1 MLPRCVRAGSAR
13 WRAAER
19 GRDRRAALETKRRF
33 LDAATADRTGGR
45 HSTGARYWVT
55 YAVHVAGVNPIQ
67 PRDADMATRRL
78 YETLLEDMACWIA
91 EHRPSGRATAA
102 SAKSIGKYVSEA
114 RGWYRRFALG
124 TLGLGAAASR
134 INDILRGM
142 AREVPQPP
150 PLERHGVT
158 PAELRRGMDLC
169 LSDRSHDSLMWRAAL
184 TFGVG
189 ALARG
194 CEFALDD
201 SRREQFEVS
210 EHITPRDVS
219 FFCEKGGDVRHARV
233 RMRKRKDLKVLRGKQ
248 VEVVL
253 AGGGAC
259 FDSAGELE
267 AWCERRRA
275 LGLSEDGPLFCTPA
289 GMSITVSM
297 VRDMV
302 RRVMAAAGRPPHLY
316 GAHSLR
322 IGGATAALAA
332 GVPPALIRL
341 MGRWSSDVYEI
352 YCRMS
357 VQAALQVGQA
367 VASAA
372 VSTFEGGFHEEHLE
386 LLPAEVE
393 LLGGS
398 GVDEMMMEEDGGDDG
413 ADEDAA

>member
-1 MLPRCVRAGSAR
+1 MVSKTLRPQQRGELVTALLTTDHLEPYVQTGFTAR
-13 WRAAER
+13 LEAE
-19 GRDRRAALETKRRF
+19 
-33 LDAATADRTGGR
+33 LDA
-45 HSTGARYWVT
+45 
-55 YAVHVAGVNPIQ
+55 I
-67 PRDADMATRRL
+67 
-78 YETLLEDMACWIA
+78 
-91 EHRPSGRATAA
+91 
-102 SAKSIGKYVSEA
+102 
-114 RGWYRRFALG
+114 
-124 TLGLGAAASR
+124 
-134 INDILRGM
+134 
-142 AREVPQPP
+142 
-150 PLERHGVT
+150 
-158 PAELRRGMDLC
+158 
-169 LSDRSHDSLMWRAAL
+169 
-184 TFGVG
+184 
-189 ALARG
+189 
-194 CEFALDD
+194 
-201 SRREQFEVS
+201 
-210 EHITPRDVS
+210 
-219 FFCEKGGDVRHARV
+219 
-233 RMRKRKDLKVLRGKQ
+233 
-248 VEVVL
+248 
-253 AGGGAC
+253 
-259 FDSAGELE
+259 SAGELE

-302 RRVMAAAGRPPHLY
+302 RQVMAAAGRPPHLY